1 MVASG
6 WSVLG
11 SWSNM
16 SNNTNITG
24 AVTDKLVEAFE
35 FFNAELDTQLDNPVF
50 TLIPNRG
57 RQSYYG
63 WYWQGR
69 WKDGKKTLPEIN
81 ITADTLKRTVEEIC
95 ETLIHEMVH
104 YANNVAGVVDCN
116 ANQYHNKHFK
126 TKAESFGLKVEKVK
140 NKGYAR
146 TALDEKAANM
156 VKKYKSKYCKGDKNP
171 FHVYRVTEDRVSIVK
186 KNHKRFIAIDGAL
199 ASSAESRCEGTLR
212 ELVEQ
217 LLESYISESD
227 VHESMSSGARHAVE
241 ELA

>member
-1 MVASG
+1 
-6 WSVLG
+6 
-11 SWSNM
+11 M
-16 SNNTNITG
+16 SNTMNITG

-81 ITADTLKRTVEEIC
+81 ITADTLKRSVEEIC
-95 ETLIHEMVH
+95 ETIIHEMVH
-104 YANNVAGVVDCN
+104 YANNVANVVDCN
-116 ANQYHNKHFK
+116 GNQYHNKHFK
-126 TKAESFGLKVEKVK
+126 HKAEMFGLKVDKVK

-156 VKKYKSKYCKGDKNP
+156 VKKYKAKYCKDDKNP
-171 FHVYRVTEDRVSIVK
+171 FHVYRIGAERTVVK
-186 KNHKRFIAIDGAL
+186 KSDKRFIAIDRLL
-199 ASSAESRCEGTLR
+199 AQEAEGRYESGTLR
-212 ELVEQ
+212 ELVEH
-217 LLESYISESD
+217 LLQSYVSEGD
-227 VHESMSSGARHAVE
+227 VYESMASGSVHSEVA
-241 ELA
+241 

>member
-1 MVASG
+1 
-6 WSVLG
+6 
-11 SWSNM
+11 M

-35 FFNAELDTQLDNPVF
+35 FFNVELKANLDNPVF

-81 ITADTLKRTVEEIC
+81 ITADTLKRSVEEIC
-95 ETLIHEMVH
+95 ETIIHEMVH
-104 YANNVAGVVDCN
+104 YANNVMKVVDCN
-116 ANQYHNKHFK
+116 NNQYHNKHFK
-126 TKAESFGLKVEKVK
+126 SKAESFGLVVDKVK

-146 TALDEKAANM
+146 TALGDKAMAM
-156 VKKYKSKYCKGDKNP
+156 VKKYKSKHCKDDKNP
-171 FHVYRVTEDRVSIVK
+171 FHVYRIGAESKTIVK
-186 KNHKRFIAIDGAL
+186 KSDKRFIAIDRAL
-199 ASSAESRCEGTLR
+199 AARAEGQYAGGTLR
-212 ELVEQ
+212 ELVEH
-217 LLESYISESD
+217 LLESYVSEGAVAPYDSD
-227 VHESMSSGARHAVE
+227 ARERIE

>member
-1 MVASG
+1 M
-6 WSVLG
+6 
-11 SWSNM
+11 
-16 SNNTNITG
+16 NNNITG

-35 FFNAELDTQLDNPVF
+35 FFNKELGANLDNPVF

-69 WKDGKKTLPEIN
+69 WKDGRKTLPEIN
-81 ITADTLKRTVEEIC
+81 ITADTLKRSVEEIC
-95 ETLIHEMVH
+95 ETIIHEMVH

-126 TKAESFGLKVEKVK
+126 SKAESFGLKVDKVK

-146 TALDEKAANM
+146 TSLDEKASNL
-156 VKKYKSKYCKGDKNP
+156 VKKYKSKYCKDDKNP
-171 FHVYRVTEDRVSIVK
+171 FHAYRIGSERVITK
-186 KNHKRFIAIDGAL
+186 KSDKRFIAIDRAL
-199 ASSAESRCEGTLR
+199 AAAAEMQHEGGTLR
-212 ELVEQ
+212 QLVEH
-217 LLESYISESD
+217 LLESYVSEKN
-227 VHESMSSGARHAVE
+227 VYESMASGARHAVE

>member
-1 MVASG
+1 
-6 WSVLG
+6 
-11 SWSNM
+11 
-16 SNNTNITG
+16 
-24 AVTDKLVEAFE
+24 
-35 FFNAELDTQLDNPVF
+35 
-50 TLIPNRG
+50 LIPNRG

-81 ITADTLKRTVEEIC
+81 ITADTLKRDVEAIC
-95 ETLIHEMVH
+95 ETLIHEMAH
-104 YANNVAGVVDCN
+104 YANNVAEIVDCN

-126 TKAESFGLKVEKVK
+126 KRAEEFGLKVEKVK

-146 TALDEKAANM
+146 TALDEKAANL
-156 VKKYKSKYCKGDKNP
+156 VKKYKNKYCKGDKNP
-171 FHVYRVTEDRVSIVK
+171 FQVYRVSEDRVSIVK
-186 KNHKRFIAIDGAL
+186 KNNKRFIAIDGAL

>member
-1 MVASG
+1 
-6 WSVLG
+6 
-11 SWSNM
+11 M

-81 ITADTLKRTVEEIC
+81 ITADTLKRSVEDIC
-95 ETLIHEMVH
+95 ETIIHEMVH
-104 YANNVAGVVDCN
+104 YKNNVLDIVDCN
-116 ANQYHNKHFK
+116 ANQYHNKAFK
-126 TKAESFGLKVEKVK
+126 KRAEEFGLKVERVQ

-146 TALDEKAANM
+146 TSLDEKAANL
-156 VKKYKSKYCKGDKNP
+156 VKKYKSKYCKDDKNP
-171 FHVYRVTEDRVSIVK
+171 FHAYRIGAERVIVK
-186 KNHKRFIAIDGAL
+186 KSDKRFIAIDRAL
-199 ASSAESRCEGTLR
+199 ASEAEGRYESGTLR
-212 ELVEQ
+212 ELVEH
-217 LLESYISESD
+217 LLQSYVSEGA
-227 VHESMSSGARHAVE
+227 VYESMASGSVHSEMA
-241 ELA
+241 